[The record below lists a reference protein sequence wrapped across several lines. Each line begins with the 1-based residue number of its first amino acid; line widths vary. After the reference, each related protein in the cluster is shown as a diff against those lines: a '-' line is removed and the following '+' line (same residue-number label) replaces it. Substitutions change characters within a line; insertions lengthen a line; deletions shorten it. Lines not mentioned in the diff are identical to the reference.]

1 MTDPLDSL
9 FSPFQCASLRLT
21 NRFVMAPMTRT
32 RSPGG
37 VPTDEVVAY
46 YRRRAEHGVGLIVTE
61 GTTVDHKVAS
71 YHPAVP
77 QFHGEEAL
85 AGWRRVVD
93 AVHAAGGRIIPQLWH
108 VGSTRRPGTPPY
120 PDEISV
126 GPSGLVAPGKKK
138 VRPMTESDIADVI
151 DAFARS
157 AREAKALGFD
167 GVELHGAHG
176 YLIDQFF
183 WSGTNERQDAYG
195 GSLVARTRFAADIV
209 RAVRR
214 EVGPSYAIVLRFSQ
228 WKQQDYGARLA
239 QNPEELAAFLQP
251 LVSAGV
257 DVFHASTRRF
267 WIPEFE
273 GSDLGLAGWTKK
285 LGGKPVIAVGSV
297 GLDQE
302 FLGAFGGQG
311 AGIRNLDDLL
321 ERFERGEFDLVAVGR
336 ALLQDPAW
344 VEKVRTRRHGEIRAF
359 DATALETL
367 Y

>member
-1 MTDPLDSL
+1 MSEPLDSL
-9 FSPFQCASLRLT
+9 FEPFECASLRLA

-37 VPTDEVVAY
+37 IPTDEVVAY

-61 GTTVDHKVAS
+61 GTTVDHKVAT
-71 YHPAVP
+71 YHPDVP
-77 QFHGEEAL
+77 QFHGTEAL
-85 AGWRRVVD
+85 AGWRRVAE
-93 AVHAAGGRIIPQLWH
+93 AVHAAGGSIIPQLWH
-108 VGSTRRPGTPPY
+108 VGSTRRPGTLPY
-120 PDEISV
+120 AEETSV
-126 GPSGLVAPGKKK
+126 GPSGLVAPGKKR
-138 VRPMTESDIADVI
+138 VRPMTDTDIADVI
-151 DAFARS
+151 EAFARA

-183 WSGTNERQDAYG
+183 WSGTNERTDDYG

-214 EVGPSYAIVLRFSQ
+214 EVGRGFAIVLRFSQ

-239 QNPEELAAFLQP
+239 ESPGELARFLEP

-257 DVFHASTRRF
+257 DLFHASTRRF
-267 WIPEFE
+267 WVPEFE
-273 GSDLGLAGWTKK
+273 GSDLTLAGWTKQ
-285 LGGKPVIAVGSV
+285 LGGKPVITVGSV

-311 AGIRNLDDLL
+311 AETRNLDELI
-321 ERFERGEFDLVAVGR
+321 ERFRRGEFDLVAVGR

-344 VEKVRTRRHGEIRAF
+344 VEKVRTRRADEIRAF
-359 DATALETL
+359 DASSLQSL